1 MGTPAYMA
9 PEQARARWDEV
20 DARTDLWAVGATMFK
35 LLTGRVVH
43 MAETINEQLLAAM
56 TQPAPPIATL
66 VPTAPIPVLQVVDK
80 ALAFNKDDRWVNARG
95 MQQAIRDAYQAI
107 AGVPAASARL
117 SFDDGE
123 GTAVAHADTIAV
135 SKVPTSL
142 TAAHDSASFGTRRPR
157 SFSKLGWLV
166 TLGALAA
173 GGYWFL
179 SQGKVTGLPAILGG
193 ADAGLQALGVADNRS
208 VDRNEAGRSTGALC
222 RGHSG
227 RRAPRRLRSAQRRK
241 VSILPLCLPPP
252 ADSVGVPAES
262 AEAPAPGPPG
272 AATALQVAPVQPAA
286 QRPSLPPSSAES
298 TKPGTTHKPAPAPA
312 PAKKKTHHHR
322 K

>member
-1 MGTPAYMA
+1 
-9 PEQARARWDEV
+9 
-20 DARTDLWAVGATMFK
+20 
-35 LLTGRVVH
+35 
-43 MAETINEQLLAAM
+43 MAETVNEQLLAAM

-80 ALAFNKDDRWVNARG
+80 ALAFNKDDRWVDARG

-117 SFDDGE
+117 SFGDGE
-123 GTAVAHADTIAV
+123 GTAVGHADTVAM
-135 SKVPTSL
+135 SRVPTSL

-173 GGYWFL
+173 GGYWFV

-193 ADAGLQALGVADNRS
+193 ADAGLQALGVPETA
-208 VDRNEAGRSTGALC
+208 ASTVARQEGPPAPTVAVIPGVAAAAPAVSAAPQGIDPSALP
-222 RGHSG
+222 
-227 RRAPRRLRSAQRRK
+227 AAA
-241 VSILPLCLPPP
+241 

-262 AEAPAPGPPG
+262 AEEPAPGPPG
-272 AATALQVAPVQPAA
+272 AATTLQVAPVQPAA
-286 QRPSLPPSSAES
+286 QRPSSPPSSAES
-298 TKPGTTHKPAPAPA
+298 TKPGTTHKPAPARPRQEEDSDSPPPQVEEVRPSA
-312 PAKKKTHHHR
+312 SNGRGSRSAR
-322 K
+322 ASCDLRF